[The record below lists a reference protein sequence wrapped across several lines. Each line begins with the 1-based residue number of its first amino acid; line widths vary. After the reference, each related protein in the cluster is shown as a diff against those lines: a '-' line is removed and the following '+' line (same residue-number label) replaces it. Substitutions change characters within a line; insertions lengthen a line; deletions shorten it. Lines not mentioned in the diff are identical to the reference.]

1 VSAAVGKQQT
11 ELLHRIFDAHCSRA
25 ALTNRFIKICH
36 LTVNRVLDFHDEYR
50 AISSAPINH
59 AVPES
64 TKASAATYRLECN
77 MIKHSTDGLLFFE
90 GGREL
95 RIKAHD
101 VSRTSALVHSEGLR
115 LLPVHFYITFDDF
128 LTVGRCRLA
137 WRHGDD
143 IGVVFE
149 RWLDVR
155 QRITLDQAR

>member
-1 VSAAVGKQQT
+1 MRT
-11 ELLHRIFDAHCSRA
+11 LLTVLANGF
-25 ALTNRFIKICH
+25 LKIGY
-36 LTVNRVLDFHDEYR
+36 LTVNRVLDFQDHYR
-50 AISSAPINH
+50 AISSAPSNH

-101 VSRTSALVHSEGLR
+101 VSRTSALVHSDGLG
-115 LLPVHFYITFDDF
+115 LLPIHFYITFDDF
-128 LTVGRCRLA
+128 LTVGRCQLA

-143 IGVVFE
+143 IGVAFE

-155 QRITLDQAR
+155 QRITLDKAH

>member
-1 VSAAVGKQQT
+1 MTKFIRRPQHVLRTVRSEFV
-11 ELLHRIFDAHCSRA
+11 RA
-25 ALTNRFIKICH
+25 ALTNRFIKIGH

-101 VSRTSALVHSEGLR
+101 VSRTSALVHSDGLG
-115 LLPVHFYITFDDF
+115 LLPIHFYITFDDF
-128 LTVGRCRLA
+128 LTVGRCQLA

-155 QRITLDQAR
+155 RGITLDQVQ